1 MRYKITEYTLNRADQ
16 LNVIVKPSEKR
27 FKKIDVFDKNG
38 NYIVSVGDSR
48 YLDFPYY
55 IKNFGIKEAIKR
67 RRLYKLRHKADKD
80 IKGTAG
86 YYADKLLW

>member
-1 MRYKITEYTLNRADQ
+1 MKVEIGEIWIEIFRRNC
-16 LNVIVKPSEKR
+16 
-27 FKKIDVFDKNG
+27 KNG
-38 NYIVSVGDSR
+38 NFIVSVGDSR

-80 IKGTAG
+80 VKGTAG